1 MGRSLSG
8 NITLPIRYEW
18 IERCTPF
25 LRQKHKIYT
34 MRRKSVFF
42 DVTSVAMLVTLC
54 AGTLDATPSRQQNS
68 TPQQALDKRQEAFQA
83 DKARGVHASYQWEL
97 SGPNGGEW
105 WLIVNNGTYK
115 TGRGKIDNPN
125 VTFAASDEDWVAM
138 SNKTLKISWAYS
150 TGRLK
155 IKGSPRLVRKLDEVF
170 P

>member
-1 MGRSLSG
+1 MRLKSA
-8 NITLPIRYEW
+8 
-18 IERCTPF
+18 F
-25 LRQKHKIYT
+25 LN
-34 MRRKSVFF
+34 
-42 DVTSVAMLVTLC
+42 VTSVAMLVTLC
-54 AGTLDATPSRQQNS
+54 AGTLDATSNRQQNS
-68 TPQQALDKRQEAFQA
+68 TPQQALDERQEAFQA

-97 SGPNGGEW
+97 SGPHGGEW

-138 SNKTLKISWAYS
+138 SNKTLEVSWAYL

-155 IKGSPRLVRKLDEVF
+155 IQGSHSLARKLDEIF

>member
-68 TPQQALDKRQEAFQA
+68 TPQQALVRGKKLFKQTRQEECMLAT
-83 DKARGVHASYQWEL
+83 
-97 SGPNGGEW
+97 SGSSVAQTAANGGS
-105 WLIVNNGTYK
+105 L
-115 TGRGKIDNPN
+115 
-125 VTFAASDEDWVAM
+125 
-138 SNKTLKISWAYS
+138 
-150 TGRLK
+150 
-155 IKGSPRLVRKLDEVF
+155 
-170 P
+170 